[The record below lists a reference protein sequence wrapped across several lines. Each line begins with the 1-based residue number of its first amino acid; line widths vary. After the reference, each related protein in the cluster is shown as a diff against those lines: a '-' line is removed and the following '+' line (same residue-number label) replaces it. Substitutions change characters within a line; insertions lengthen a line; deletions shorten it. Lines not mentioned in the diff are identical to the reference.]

1 MRFDDRLLTV
11 LSQPAGDRHDA
22 AVRWRQLVD
31 LVARAG
37 PQNGSFVIAQA
48 LDTIRSEAP
57 AIDEELRAAA
67 ARAVAARPLP
77 YGLLEYFVSDRLSV
91 SAPVLAAATLDPAQ
105 WQALLEPADEETR
118 TFVETVHPEAVAQL
132 ANQRAAAAVDA
143 PQRAPPP
150 AAAETPRQGPSLG
163 EVVARIER
171 RRRNREAQRFAASA
185 AEAAEEI
192 AQEPPSLFRW
202 ECGPGGEIAWVEG
215 APRGALVGRSLAR
228 AMLDDNSRLDEDVV
242 RAFTMRA
249 PFRDAEM
256 TVAGEGLVAGSWRIS
271 GLPAFDPTD
280 GRFAGYRG
288 IALRDSAPVRARR
301 EPIGDILADPDSVRE
316 LVHEIKT
323 PLNAI
328 IGFAEIIDGQY
339 LGPADHRYRE
349 RAREIVSQARLL
361 LAAIDDLDFAA
372 RIHSGAGQSSGVDF
386 AQLLGRSGGSLGQLA
401 AARGIELELAR
412 TSASGVAM
420 LEPEIAE
427 RLLLRFASA
436 VIERAEPGEH
446 LLISAAQDDSRC
458 RISLTRPAGLRETPD
473 ALLFDSVSG
482 STGDKEGFRLS
493 PEFSLR
499 LVRGLARVAG
509 GDLVTTPASLV
520 LVFPRA

>member
-1 MRFDDRLLTV
+1 VRFDDRLLTV

-91 SAPVLAAATLDPAQ
+91 SAPVLAAATLDSPQ
-105 WQALLEPADEETR
+105 WQALLGSADEETR
-118 TFVETVHPEAVAQL
+118 KFVETVHPEAVAKP
-132 ANQRAAAAVDA
+132 AEHRTPAPMEA
-143 PQRAPPP
+143 PQPAAPPARSEP
-150 AAAETPRQGPSLG
+150 PRQSPSIG

-171 RRRNREAQRFAASA
+171 RRRNREAQRLAASA
-185 AEAAEEI
+185 AETAEEI

-228 AMLDDNSRLDEDVV
+228 ALLDDNDRLDENVV

-249 PFRDAEM
+249 PFRDAQM

-301 EPIGDILADPDSVRE
+301 EPIGDMLADPDSVRE

-349 RAREIVSQARLL
+349 RARDIVSQARLL
-361 LAAIDDLDFAA
+361 LGAIDDLDFAA
-372 RIHSGAGQSSGVDF
+372 KIHSVGSPSRGVDLT
-386 AQLLGRSGGSLGQLA
+386 QLLAGSGDSLGRLA
-401 AARGIELELAR
+401 AARGIELELGRSTAPV
-412 TSASGVAM
+412 VAM
-420 LEPEIAE
+420 LELEIAE

-436 VIERAEPGEH
+436 VIERAGPGEH
-446 LLISAAQDDSRC
+446 LLISVAQDETQCRVSLSR
-458 RISLTRPAGLRETPD
+458 PVGLREASD
-473 ALLFDSVSG
+473 VQLFEGVGVTTG
-482 STGDKEGFRLS
+482 SNEGLGLS